1 MARFRLSAIVFL
13 LACCIAAPLA
23 AQIGKGGDER
33 QMLRIDPDPNSTFEI
48 GELSDVFLMDTVSV
62 PLYLHTTASVGYL
75 ECRFT
80 WTGSDLVLL
89 SATMGPGVP
98 DSATFTPTLMGAT
111 TERIVIS
118 NPEEFTIASG
128 QPVAYLNF
136 EVQCFG
142 WGATTYINFV
152 NDDYYSFYISN
163 NVPKSP
169 LRNNGSVSSDY
180 EQFLV
185 IVGNTGEFYPGDQHV
200 SWTYD
205 LYQEVPGKL
214 LNARVK
220 FNSSVL
226 HYDSISACPELLGGS
241 VSAVAVNDTVIVTFS
256 PSNPFL
262 PADVESSLFKL
273 HFSLLNG
280 NDNFTTTFDLLRA
293 DRIDQCGTISQPDD
307 WFGGWIRVPN
317 HTMTADLGEST
328 AYPTATSYDV
338 TFTMASNCPINDYR
352 FFVQFPATQIA
363 FNGVVGVGGF
373 TVPSAA
379 LDGSDTT
386 LVQINASL
394 NTNYL
399 PSSLPAAV
407 FKLRFTPRS
416 TPQTVGTVFPIAFY
430 ATPLNKGKYLMD
442 GSFGY
447 HEADLTLLNGSIT
460 IVSVPP
466 PPPTCPTLYVWN
478 GSSYVKD
485 NTILAASDGVKA
497 PVEATDFYMVSKPV
511 AASGDELRFQIRED
525 GRQVSEFRDF
535 KLLIADHPASKP
547 VRVTKNGAIIT
558 IGQPYGI
565 VWAKDSRG
573 NDISN
578 LIAAHDDV
586 LFSSDESG
594 YFDVSFGKLTK
605 EQISSI
611 ALGSSSKPKEPRDNL
626 RGEPGEDPHMR
637 DKKLKIS
644 VRTRSGGWELISVED
659 ARLEPSR
666 VSTLIDPGLLDPSQ
680 ELVVRYSWE
689 DSYRLDVLEFNS
701 VTPFTGRLTEPRLL
715 SANRMKDGLV
725 LSDGGGTGIMTLSP
739 GETLELAF
747 DASSLPP
754 TSSKMERS
762 YIFVATGKYETPGET
777 PALPTAFALDANSPN
792 PFNPST
798 VIRYSLPIAS
808 RVEIRVFDVRG
819 ALVRTLVSAFQPAGL
834 KSVTWNGRADN
845 GSQVASGVYFCKMT
859 STGFEAT
866 RKMILVR

>member
-1 MARFRLSAIVFL
+1 MARFRLLAIVSL

-23 AQIGKGGDER
+23 AQISAGGGDR

-48 GELSDVFLMDTVSV
+48 GELTNVFLKDTVSV
-62 PLYLHTTASVGYL
+62 PLYLHTTASVGYI

-98 DSATFTPTLMGAT
+98 DTASFTPTSMGGS

-128 QPVAYLNF
+128 QPIAYLNF

-142 WGATTYINFV
+142 WGAMTYISFV
-152 NDDYYSFYISN
+152 NDDYYSFYVSN
-163 NVPKSP
+163 NIPKSP
-169 LRNNGSVSSDY
+169 LRNNGSVASDY

-185 IVGNTGEFYPGDQHV
+185 IVGSTAIVYPGEQHV

-205 LYQEVPGKL
+205 LYQEIPGKL

-226 HYDSISACPELLGGS
+226 HYDSITACPELLGGT

-262 PADVESSLFKL
+262 PADVESSLFTL

-280 NDNFTTTFDLLRA
+280 NDDFTTTFDLLHA
-293 DRIDQCGTISQPDD
+293 DRIDRCGTISHPDD
-307 WFGGWIRVPN
+307 WFGGWIRVLN

-328 AYPTATSYDV
+328 AYPSATSYDV
-338 TFTMASNCPINDYR
+338 TFTMGSNCPINDYR

-363 FNGVVGVGGF
+363 FNGVVAVGGY
-373 TVPSAA
+373 TVPTAA

-386 LVQINASL
+386 IVQINASL

-399 PSSLPAAV
+399 PSDLPATV

-416 TPQTVGTVFPIAFY
+416 TPQTVGTVFPITFY

-447 HEADLTLLNGSIT
+447 HEADLTLLDGSIT
-460 IVSVPP
+460 IVSVPNP
-466 PPPTCPTLYVWN
+466 GGCPTLYVWN
-478 GSSYVKD
+478 GSSFAKD
-485 NTILAASDGVKA
+485 NTILAASDGAKA

-511 AASGDELRFQIRED
+511 AASNGELRFQIRED
-525 GRQVSEFRDF
+525 GKQVSEFREF
-535 KLLIADHPASKP
+535 KLMIADHPASKP
-547 VRVTKNGAIIT
+547 VQVTKDGTIIT
-558 IGQPYGI
+558 IGQPYAI
-565 VWAKDSRG
+565 LWAKDSRG
-573 NDISN
+573 NDITG

-586 LFSSDESG
+586 LYSSDESG

-605 EQISSI
+605 EQIGSI
-611 ALGSSSKPKEPRDNL
+611 ALGASSKPKEPRDLL
-626 RGEPGEDPHMR
+626 RGEPGEDPHMK
-637 DKKLKIS
+637 DKKLKVS
-644 VRTRSGGWELISVED
+644 VRTASGGWELISVED

-666 VSTLIDPGLLDPSQ
+666 VATMIDPKLIDPSC

-689 DSYRLDVLEFNS
+689 DSYQLDVLEFNS
-701 VTPFTGRLTEPRLL
+701 VEPFKGRLTEPRLV
-715 SANRMKDGLV
+715 SASR
-725 LSDGGGTGIMTLSP
+725 MTLSP
-739 GETLELAF
+739 GEAIDLVF

-754 TSSKMERS
+754 TSTKMERS

-777 PALPTAFALDANSPN
+777 PALPTVFALEANSPN

-798 VIRYSLPIAS
+798 VIHYSLPIAS

-819 ALVRTLVSAFQPAGL
+819 ALVRTLVSAFQTAGR
-834 KSVTWNGRADN
+834 KSVTWNGLADS
-845 GSQVASGVYFCKMT
+845 GSRVASGVYFCKMT
-859 STGFEAT
+859 STGFEKT